1 VSTSDRSGA
10 LSYSTIELESYLPPG
25 WNLEATEGSYEPKRQ
40 RWQIAVEDVSKLL
53 WTLVVDRKEADRLG
67 RIPAL
72 QAAIDRLER
81 KL

>member
-1 VSTSDRSGA
+1 MSTSDRSGA

-25 WNLEATEGSYEPKRQ
+25 WNLEAAKGTYDPKRQ
-40 RWQIAVEDVSKLL
+40 RWQIAVQDVSKLL

-67 RIPAL
+67 RISAL
-72 QAAIDRLER
+72 QAAFDRLER

>member
-1 VSTSDRSGA
+1 MSTSDRSGA

-25 WNLEATEGSYEPKRQ
+25 WNLEAAEGSYEPKRQ

-53 WTLVVDRKEADRLG
+53 WTLVVDRKEADQVG

-72 QAAIDRLER
+72 RAAIDRLER